1 MNGFAVQ
8 MGVYAG
14 PLETLLDLIE
24 SRKLSISDIS
34 LAEVA
39 DAYLAHIEKLPELP
53 LAETSQFILVA
64 STLLLIKSRTL
75 LPNVELSNDEELSIQ
90 ELERRLKQYA
100 LIRKGA
106 KSLRQTWGKT
116 PLRFALR
123 RPARPLVFAPSE
135 ASTDTIFSALRRL
148 TAILPKPQ
156 ALVEATVAPVLALE
170 DVIIHLKDRL
180 SRAFK
185 ARWSEITKSANKGDR
200 IVYFLAMLELVRHGS
215 ASITQDRLFGDIVIE
230 AGETGTPRYGA

>member
-1 MNGFAVQ
+1 MDTFALETPVFK
-8 MGVYAG
+8 G

-24 SRKLSISDIS
+24 SRKMSISDVS

-53 LAETSQFILVA
+53 LGETSQFILIA

-75 LPNVELSNDEELSIQ
+75 LPNVELSSDEALSIQ
-90 ELERRLKQYA
+90 ELERRLREYA

-106 KSLRQTWGKT
+106 KQLRGIWGKK
-116 PLRFALR
+116 PLHFALR

-135 ASTDTIFSALRRL
+135 ATESTIYSALKRL
-148 TAILPKPQ
+148 VSILPKPEKL
-156 ALVEATVAPVLALE
+156 AEATVAPVLALE
-170 DVIIHLKDRL
+170 EVIVNLKERL

-185 ARWSEITKSANKGDR
+185 ARWSELTKEAGRDDS
-200 IVYFLAMLELVRHGS
+200 IVYFLAMLELVRSGS

-230 AGETGTPRYGA
+230 SGDSGVPRYGA

>member
-1 MNGFAVQ
+1 MSGFAIATTA
-8 MGVYAG
+8 YNG

-24 SRKLSISDIS
+24 GRKLSISDVS

-39 DAYLAHIEKLPELP
+39 DAYLSHIEKLPELP
-53 LAETSQFILVA
+53 LGETSQFILVA

-75 LPNVELSNDEELSIQ
+75 LPNVEISSDEALSIQ

-100 LIRKGA
+100 LIRRGA
-106 KSLRQTWGKT
+106 KQLRGIWGTK

-123 RPARPLVFAPSE
+123 RPARVSVFAPSE
-135 ASTDTIFSALRRL
+135 ATTDSIYSALRRL
-148 TAILPKPQ
+148 ASILPKPETL
-156 ALVEATVAPVLALE
+156 AEATVAPVLALE
-170 DVIIHLKDRL
+170 EVIVSLKERL

-185 ARWSEITKSANKGDR
+185 AKWSELTEKASQHDR
-200 IVYFLAMLELVRHGS
+200 IVYFLAMLELVRNGS

-230 AGETGTPRYGA
+230 AGDTGTPRYGA